1 MTTSYVGTL
10 PPDLLLLTDRLD
22 RDQDLDWSNVDILDH
37 ENFYH
42 KSWSRKCFVLK
53 HKRTD
58 LIYKQTPKVSWSVIR
73 GYSRQT
79 DKQEFDL
86 ILYYIYISIYIY
98 TVLYYIYIF
107 FVS

>member
-42 KSWSRKCFVLK
+42 KS
-53 HKRTD
+53 
-58 LIYKQTPKVSWSVIR
+58 
-73 GYSRQT
+73 
-79 DKQEFDL
+79 
-86 ILYYIYISIYIY
+86 
-98 TVLYYIYIF
+98 
-107 FVS
+107 